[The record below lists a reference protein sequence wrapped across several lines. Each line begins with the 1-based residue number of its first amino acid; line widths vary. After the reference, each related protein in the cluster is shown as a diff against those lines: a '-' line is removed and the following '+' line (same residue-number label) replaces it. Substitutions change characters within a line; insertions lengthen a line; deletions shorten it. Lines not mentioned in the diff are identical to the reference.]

1 MAQKTQSVPDN
12 PPRRVNT
19 ATFAARNLVKP
30 QTVRA
35 RYCRT
40 GSYHGIKP
48 TKLANGR
55 QSWPDVQ
62 AVAASGPGASA

>member
-1 MAQKTQSVPDN
+1 MARKTQSVSDN
-12 PPRRVNT
+12 PPRWIDT

-48 TKLANGR
+48 LKLANGR
-55 QSWPDVQ
+55 QCWPDVQ
-62 AVAASGPGASA
+62 AVAESEPGVNS